1 MSRHSRHYFDL
12 NPRHQEEP
20 PTWAL
25 ILGAAVT
32 LLTLW
37 VVTVFLF
44 TL

>member
-1 MSRHSRHYFDL
+1 MSRHTRHYFDL
-12 NPRHQEEP
+12 NPRQEES